1 MYTLTARCIAC
12 PVLYIR
18 SERLLSR
25 FVAARLA
32 LATELQYGLAD
43 ALRYEL
49 RASEERRTFLIRLCS
64 SGL

>member
-1 MYTLTARCIAC
+1 M
-12 PVLYIR
+12 
-18 SERLLSR
+18 
-25 FVAARLA
+25 AARLA